1 MAGFRLIDGESGCLM
16 DKFAISIDVPGMQPS
31 MRIPTD

>member
-1 MAGFRLIDGESGCLM
+1 MAGFRLSGDSVCLM